1 MDSVMGITLTKREFS
16 RSAGCRCKDRRGVQ
30 SLLTSHIEMAKP
42 SASGAGAPR
51 QETGMSKLM
60 ARVFSG
66 AQREVVAEDGQTM
79 AEYGLILAGVAV
91 VVMVVVVAL
100 GNQLVTT
107 FNDVIAAF

>member
-1 MDSVMGITLTKREFS
+1 
-16 RSAGCRCKDRRGVQ
+16 
-30 SLLTSHIEMAKP
+30 
-42 SASGAGAPR
+42 
-51 QETGMSKLM
+51 MSKFM
-60 ARVFSG
+60 ASALAGTR
-66 AQREVVAEDGQTM
+66 REVVAEDGQTM